1 MISLEMNI
9 HSFFILK
16 KSGACI
22 YSRNFTNEIDYNVN
36 LITPFFSAIFSFSDK
51 IISRDLEVLEMGGLR
66 FVFEIKDEFIF
77 VLLSDSTAS
86 ILFVNTRLERI
97 AEIFF
102 KKFPDNKAIKDY
114 QEIEDKEFDE
124 MVDSI
129 IEGEEELFKERA
141 LYKKIITLFKDLIF
155 QNEIIGAAV
164 LATNGNIIY
173 SSLPNEILIRSLKE
187 LEIRFMT
194 GAVELPELFYS
205 LEDGRKVFSKYVKI
219 PWKLDNFL
227 VVVLFERNTPTGMA
241 EIQVQKISKQMINLI

>member
-1 MISLEMNI
+1 MNI

-16 KSGACI
+16 KNGACI
-22 YSRNFTNEIDYNVN
+22 YSRNFTNEINYNIN

-51 IISRDLEVLEMGGLR
+51 VISRDLEVLEMGGLR
-66 FVFEIKDEFIF
+66 FVFEIKDDFIF
-77 VLLSDSTAS
+77 VLLSDSSVS
-86 ILFVNTRLERI
+86 ILFVNTRLEKI
-97 AEIFF
+97 GDIFF
-102 KKFPDNKAIKDY
+102 KKFHDKQSIRDY

-129 IEGEEELFKERA
+129 IKGEEEIFQQRILYRKMIELFKNQ
-141 LYKKIITLFKDLIF
+141 IN
-155 QNEIIGAAV
+155 QNEIVGAAV
-164 LATNGNIIY
+164 LNINGNIIY
-173 SSLPNEILIRSLKE
+173 SSLPNDILLRSLKE

-227 VVVLFERNTPTGMA
+227 VVLLFEKNTPLGMA
-241 EIQVQKISKQMINLI
+241 EINLQKISKQMLNLI

>member
-1 MISLEMNI
+1 MNI

-22 YSRNFTNEIDYNVN
+22 YNKNFTNEIDYNVN
-36 LITPFFSAIFSFSDK
+36 LITPFFSAIFSFSEK
-51 IISRDLEVLEMGGLR
+51 VISRDLEVLEMGGLR
-66 FVFEIKDEFIF
+66 FVFEIKDDFIF

-86 ILFVNTRLERI
+86 ILFVNTRLDKI
-97 AEIFF
+97 ADIFF
-102 KKFPDNKAIKDY
+102 KKFPETEKIDDY
-114 QEIEDKEFDE
+114 QEIEDKEFDQ

-129 IEGEEELFKERA
+129 IEGEEEIFKERA
-141 LYKKIITLFKDLIF
+141 LYNKLIHLFKDLIF

-173 SSLPNEILIRSLKE
+173 SSLPNEILLRSLKE

-227 VVVLFERNTPTGMA
+227 IVLLFDKNVPLGMA
-241 EIQVQKISKQMINLI
+241 EINLQKVSKQTINLI

>member
-1 MISLEMNI
+1 MNI

-22 YSRNFTNEIDYNVN
+22 YNKNFTNEIDYNVN
-36 LITPFFSAIFSFSDK
+36 LITPFFSAIFSFSEK

-66 FVFEIKDEFIF
+66 FVFEIKDDFIF

-86 ILFVNTRLERI
+86 ILFVNTRLDKI
-97 AEIFF
+97 ADIFF
-102 KKFPDNKAIKDY
+102 KKFPDTEKIQDY
-114 QEIEDKEFDE
+114 QEIEDKEFDQ

-129 IEGEEELFKERA
+129 IEGEEEIFKERA
-141 LYKKIITLFKDLIF
+141 LYDKMINLFKDLIF

-173 SSLPNEILIRSLKE
+173 SSLPNEILLRSLKE

-205 LEDGRKVFSKYVKI
+205 LDDGRKVFSKYVKI
-219 PWKLDNFL
+219 PWKIDNFL
-227 VVVLFERNTPTGMA
+227 IVLLFDKNVPLGMA
-241 EIQVQKISKQMINLI
+241 EINLHKVSKQTINLI

>member
-1 MISLEMNI
+1 MNI

-22 YSRNFTNEIDYNVN
+22 YSRNFTDEIEYNVN

-51 IISRDLEVLEMGGLR
+51 VISRDLEVLEMGGLR

-77 VLLSDSTAS
+77 VLLSDSTVS
-86 ILFVNTRLERI
+86 ILFGHTRLEKI
-97 AEIFF
+97 SDIFF
-102 KKFPDNKAIKDY
+102 KKFPNKKLIKDY
-114 QEIEDKEFDE
+114 QEIEDQEFNE

-129 IEGEEELFKERA
+129 IEGEDEIFKERA
-141 LYKKIITLFKDLIF
+141 LYKKIINLFKTLII

-164 LATNGNIIY
+164 LSTNGNIIY
-173 SSLPNEILIRSLKE
+173 SSLPNDILLRSLKE

-205 LEDGRKVFSKYVKI
+205 LGDGRKVFSKYVKI

-227 VVVLFERNTPTGMA
+227 IVLLFEKNVPLGMA
-241 EIQVQKISKQMINLI
+241 ELQLQKISKQTKNLI